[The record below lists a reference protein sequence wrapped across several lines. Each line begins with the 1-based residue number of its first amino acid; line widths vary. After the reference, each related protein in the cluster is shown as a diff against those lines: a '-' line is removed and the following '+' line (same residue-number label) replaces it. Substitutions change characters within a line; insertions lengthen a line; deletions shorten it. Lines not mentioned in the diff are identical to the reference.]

1 MSNFM
6 SLRERLSDLT
16 AQWPAAVFRLVRL
29 LSARIPTEA
38 EEEEEKE
45 EEGGWEKKEN
55 RCRSPSDSAESATMQ
70 PGTMCWI
77 GSLYISLP
85 FGHSNATL
93 PYEGTSTRSTCS
105 KQNAIGDQLLRAP
118 PCSDCFSDRHSHLQ
132 EGGGSLV
139 YKLFCRSPNN

>member
-45 EEGGWEKKEN
+45 EEGGGRKKKI
-55 RCRSPSDSAESATMQ
+55 AA
-70 PGTMCWI
+70 G
-77 GSLYISLP
+77 
-85 FGHSNATL
+85 
-93 PYEGTSTRSTCS
+93 
-105 KQNAIGDQLLRAP
+105 LLQTAQRAQ
-118 PCSDCFSDRHSHLQ
+118 PCSPGQCAELAA
-132 EGGGSLV
+132 
-139 YKLFCRSPNN
+139 YI